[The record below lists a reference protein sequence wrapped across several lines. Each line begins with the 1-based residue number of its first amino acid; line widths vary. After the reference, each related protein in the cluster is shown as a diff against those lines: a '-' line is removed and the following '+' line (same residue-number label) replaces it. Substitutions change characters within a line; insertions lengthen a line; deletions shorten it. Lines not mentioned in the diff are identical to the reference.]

1 MENVVS
7 HMGECYFTT
16 ELFTFLKQLK
26 RHNNREWFQANKPRY
41 EAAVRNSCLRFIGE
55 LVEPLH
61 EISEWVVADPHPT
74 RGSLFRIYRDTRF
87 SADKRPYKTHVG
99 ISFPHR
105 GTKQKVHL
113 PGFYLHLEPGSCF
126 AAAGCWHPDNPTLIR
141 IRSAIVARPEAWK
154 KAVRGLELEGD
165 SLSRPPRGYPC
176 DHPLMEDLKRKDF
189 LASVELTDAQ
199 VCGPRF
205 MGDFMAAC
213 RKLSPLVGF
222 LSQALGLPYEAA
234 EPRGAAIAFRLRA

>member
-1 MENVVS
+1 MRERLRDCDAS
-7 HMGECYFTT
+7 IGETYFSG
-16 ELFTFLKQLK
+16 ELFSFLKQLK

-41 EAAVRNSCLRFIGE
+41 EAAVRNPCLRFIAE
-55 LVEPLH
+55 LGEPLH
-61 EISEWVVADPHPT
+61 GVSPWLVADPHPT

-176 DHPLMEDLKRKDF
+176 DHPLLEDLKRTGRLPAMDVF
-189 LASVELTDAQ
+189 NGMVYARI
-199 VCGPRF
+199 GPQS
-205 MGDFMAAC
+205 AAPP
-213 RKLSPLVGF
+213 S
-222 LSQALGLPYEAA
+222 AA
-234 EPRGAAIAFRLRA
+234 PSSRPPAAPARSFPRGRGRFAAPP

>member
-1 MENVVS
+1 MMNDI
-7 HMGECYFTT
+7 YFTD
-16 ELFTFLKQLK
+16 ELFKFLKQLK
-26 RHNNREWFQANKPRY
+26 RNNQREWFQANKPRY
-41 EAAVRNSCLRFIGE
+41 EAVARDACCRFIADLAG
-55 LVEPLH
+55 PLQD
-61 EISEWVVADPHPT
+61 ISPWLVADPHPT

-87 SADKRPYKTHVG
+87 SNDKRPYKTHVG
-99 ISFPHR
+99 MSFPHR

-113 PGFYLHLEPGSCF
+113 PGFYLHLEPESCF

-141 IRSAIVARPEAWK
+141 IRTTIMERPEAWK

-165 SLSRPPRGYPC
+165 ALKRPPRGYPA
-176 DHPLMEDLKRKDF
+176 DHPLVEDLKRKDF
-189 LASVELTDAQ
+189 IASIELTQAQ

-205 MGDFMAAC
+205 MSDFLAAC

-234 EPRGAAIAFRLRA
+234 EARAALRMRA